1 MGRMQRGWQLS
12 KESWAVVKGDR
23 SLLVFPVIAGLG
35 TLILVAAFGG
45 AALGVLPSST
55 PVAIVLG
62 VIGLYLVMVV
72 TVFCSVAL
80 TACAARSLEG
90 VDTKASE
97 GWAAARGHFGP
108 ILSWAGV
115 QLVVGAAI
123 SALQAVLREGAGQLV
138 SSLVGGLANFAWTIA
153 TFFVIP
159 LIALEGLGPFDA
171 LKRSV
176 AIIRQRWGEG
186 VVGSFAI
193 GGLVFL
199 FAFLPGAALVA
210 LGIAIAGPAG
220 AVARGRRRRHLP
232 RRRRRADRADGGV
245 QGRAVPLRDRGPG
258 RRSVRAAAA
267 RAGVPAARP
276 QGARGEHLA
285 QRRQQPVRA
294 RAARRLTA
302 SSRARGG
309 APGPGR
315 VSTRPARASTPHAG
329 HVADGIQPGAARG
342 VGEEPDRAA
351 VDEVPLAPL
360 HQLVDDRPQLEA
372 ARGQQVA
379 RRGPGAYGRRSTR
392 PWSTSV
398 ASRALS
404 TARGMSRWAWSSPK
418 RRTPKNRSRRISS
431 VQRSPTTSSARASA
445 QVWRVVVARGAASRA
460 GP

>member
-159 LIALEGLGPFDA
+159 VIAFEDLGPKAA
-171 LKRSV
+171 LGRSIAV
-176 AIIRQRWGEG
+176 LRQRWGEG
-186 VVGSFAI
+186 VAGTFAI
-193 GGLVFL
+193 GAIVFL
-199 FAFLPGAALVA
+199 VAFLPGAALVA
-210 LGIAIAGPAG
+210 LGIVLGGAGG
-220 AVARGRRRRHLP
+220 AVLI
-232 RRRRRADRADGGV
+232 V
-245 QGRAVPLRDRGPG
+245 L
-258 RRSVRAAAA
+258 
-267 RAGVPAARP
+267 
-276 QGARGEHLA
+276 
-285 QRRQQPVRA
+285 
-294 RAARRLTA
+294 
-302 SSRARGG
+302 
-309 APGPGR
+309 
-315 VSTRPARASTPHAG
+315 
-329 HVADGIQPGAARG
+329 GAAVFL
-342 VGEEPDRAA
+342 VGAVVQNTLMAVFKVAVYRFATEDR
-351 VDEVPLAPL
+351 VLGRFE
-360 HQLVDDRPQLEA
+360 REQLEA
-372 ARGQQVA
+372 AFKPRG
-379 RRGPGAYGRRSTR
+379 RFGR
-392 PWSTSV
+392 
-398 ASRALS
+398 
-404 TARGMSRWAWSSPK
+404 
-418 RRTPKNRSRRISS
+418 
-431 VQRSPTTSSARASA
+431 
-445 QVWRVVVARGAASRA
+445 AAV
-460 GP
+460 